1 MADVVDAATRSR
13 MMAGIRA
20 KDTKPEMIVR
30 RALHKAGFRYRLHV
44 KDLPGKPDIVLAK
57 YKTVIFVH
65 GCFWHGHMCS
75 KFKWPKTREEW
86 WRKKIEGNAARDAAN
101 IAALK
106 QLNWRTIVVWECET
120 SEFSP
125 GAIRINPIDVRDA
138 SGLHLNE
145 VSTVNAR
152 N

>member
-86 WRKKIEGNAARDAAN
+86 WRKKIEGNVERDRRAVADLEVLGW
-101 IAALK
+101 AVK
-106 QLNWRTIVVWECET
+106 VHWECEIT
-120 SEFSP
+120 ADKSGFELVIADSSVLSED
-125 GAIRINPIDVRDA
+125 NHV
-138 SGLHLNE
+138 LHKA
-145 VSTVNAR
+145 VHRPVK
-152 N
+152 